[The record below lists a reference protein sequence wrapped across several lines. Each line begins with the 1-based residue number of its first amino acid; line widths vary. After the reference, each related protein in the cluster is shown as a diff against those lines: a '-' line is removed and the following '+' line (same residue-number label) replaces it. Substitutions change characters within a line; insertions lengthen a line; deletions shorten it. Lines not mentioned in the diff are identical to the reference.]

1 MNCWLCQFYKDHYIP
16 WDAFFNISKEND
28 QRCWQITLSV
38 KWAKNILKSLSWVK
52 QRGATAKRAMKSRL
66 YDELAFTWKKNY
78 TEGFATQNLQESHP
92 QF

>member
-52 QRGATAKRAMKSRL
+52 RRGATAKRAMKPRL
-66 YDELAFTWKKNY
+66 YNELAFTWKKNY